1 MDKKGKKISG
11 KLYIEYNVVY
21 KQKWHYIESYGGHFS
36 SCVSV
41 IRIITSQE
49 HFFISFPPMDNAA
62 FCNFCFAE
70 TSLSFAAEPVESMCN

>member
-1 MDKKGKKISG
+1 MDKKSKKISG

-49 HFFISFPPMDNAA
+49 HFFISFPPMDCLLQFL
-62 FCNFCFAE
+62 FCRNIVVLP
-70 TSLSFAAEPVESMCN
+70 S